1 MKTLYFDL
9 SMGAAGD
16 MLAASL
22 FQLTDKREDILRRIN
37 ALPLPGLEAKL
48 SPGEKCGISGL
59 RYQVLI
65 HGREEDEHLHQH
77 GHEHGHHHHSSLGD
91 IRQLISSCPLPE
103 PVLRDAL
110 EVYRLLARAES
121 KVHGRPVEQIHFHEV
136 GSLDA
141 VADILTVCLLI
152 HELAPERICA
162 SPVHVGSGTV
172 RCAHGVLP
180 VPAPATAELLKGIPC
195 YSGEIKGE
203 LCTPTG
209 AALLKHFV
217 RDFCPMPPMRPER
230 MGYGMGFRDF
240 PQANCLRSFLGESG
254 DEAVE
259 LCCNVDDMS
268 GEAVGF
274 ALEQFMAAGAL
285 DACWESLG
293 MKKSRPGLRLTVLCT
308 PEDREKML
316 ALIFR
321 YTSTIGIRE
330 TLCRRY
336 ILRREKSYAES
347 PYGPV
352 PVKRSQGYGV
362 EKAKPEY
369 EQLKG
374 LALKAG
380 ISLDEARELVSKL
393 P

>member
-1 MKTLYFDL
+1 MKTLYLDL

-16 MLAASL
+16 MLAAAL
-22 FQLTDKREDILRRIN
+22 FSLTDRKDHILQSIN
-37 ALPLPGLEAKL
+37 SLPLPGLEANL
-48 SPGEKCGISGL
+48 LQGEKCGIRGL

-65 HGREEDEHLHQH
+65 HGREEEEQE
-77 GHEHGHHHHSSLGD
+77 HEHGHHHHSSLGD

-103 PVLRDAL
+103 AVIHDAL
-110 EVYRLLARAES
+110 EVYRLLAQAES
-121 KVHGRPVEQIHFHEV
+121 KVHGQPVEQIHFHEV

-141 VADILTVCLLI
+141 VADILSVCLLI

-172 RCAHGVLP
+172 RCAHGLLP
-180 VPAPATAELLKGIPC
+180 VPAPATAELLRGIPC

-209 AALLKHFV
+209 AALLKYFV
-217 RDFCPMPPMRPER
+217 QDFGPLPLTRPEHI
-230 MGYGMGFRDF
+230 GCGLGSRDF
-240 PQANCLRSFLGESG
+240 PQANCLRAFLGEQG
-254 DEAVE
+254 EEAVE
-259 LCCNVDDMS
+259 LSCNVDDMS

-274 ALEQFMAAGAL
+274 ALEQLMAQGAL

-293 MKKSRPGLRLTVLCT
+293 MKKGRPGLRLTVLCA

-316 ALIFR
+316 SLIFR
-321 YTSTIGIRE
+321 HTSTIGVRE

-336 ILRREKSYAES
+336 ILRREKGYVQS

-352 PVKRSQGYGV
+352 SVKRSSGYGV
-362 EKAKPEY
+362 EKSKPEY
-369 EQLKG
+369 EQLKS
-374 LALKAG
+374 LALEAG
-380 ISLDEARELVSKL
+380 ITLDQARDLVDKFS
-393 P
+393 